1 MRPNL
6 VTNLKGMVISMLNL
20 LKNHE
25 FRNFFFADI
34 ISSFGVGMTTV
45 GANWYLL
52 AQTHSNKYV
61 GIYLTL
67 NVLAGFLMAPLAG
80 SITDRFSRKTVIFIT
95 FLVRS
100 GLIALIALYF
110 AITGFSLWLMYLLA
124 LITGAGWITYMAA
137 SRSYVQTV
145 LPKGMLGSANSFIE
159 ISLQVGMFTA
169 GAASGVILHYTGF
182 TVILVINALVFL
194 VSSLLIVKIKKDPPS
209 MTQGTNSGFKG
220 GLKYVLHNRLVLIVG
235 LLSIL
240 PLIVTQ
246 LFNVS
251 SPDYVATILRSNSV
265 AYGFA
270 DMSYGIGGLV
280 SGLLMA
286 NILKK
291 FKKKMITIT
300 LFGLVVL
307 ALIALFL
314 GHQISLMYAASFLI
328 GLANSSLRIVLN
340 TILMTHIDGQ
350 FMGRATSLWNG
361 LAQFIEIFAS
371 TYIGILNDS
380 YGANYG
386 FLCMAFIMAIG
397 MFLTTAMS
405 KNS

>member
-1 MRPNL
+1 
-6 VTNLKGMVISMLNL
+6 MLNL

-52 AQTHSNKYV
+52 AETHSNQYV

-95 FLVRS
+95 FLVRG

-110 AITGFSLWLMYLLA
+110 ASTGFSLWLMYLLA

-137 SRSYVQTV
+137 SRSYVQTM

-209 MTQGTNSGFKG
+209 MTQGMNSGLKG
-220 GLKYVLHNRLVLIVG
+220 GLKYILHNRLILIVG

-265 AYGFA
+265 VYGFA

-286 NILKK
+286 SILRKFRKK
-291 FKKKMITIT
+291 IITFT
-300 LFGLVVL
+300 LFSIVVL
-307 ALIALFL
+307 ALIVLFL
-314 GHQISLMYAASFLI
+314 GHQISLMYIASLLI

-340 TILMTHIDGQ
+340 TILMTHIDSQ

-361 LAQFIEIFAS
+361 MAQFIEIFAS
-371 TYIGILNDS
+371 TYIGVLNDS

-397 MFLTTAMS
+397 MILTTAMP

>member
-1 MRPNL
+1 
-6 VTNLKGMVISMLNL
+6 
-20 LKNHE
+20 
-25 FRNFFFADI
+25 
-34 ISSFGVGMTTV
+34 
-45 GANWYLL
+45 
-52 AQTHSNKYV
+52 
-61 GIYLTL
+61 
-67 NVLAGFLMAPLAG
+67 
-80 SITDRFSRKTVIFIT
+80 
-95 FLVRS
+95 
-100 GLIALIALYF
+100 
-110 AITGFSLWLMYLLA
+110 
-124 LITGAGWITYMAA
+124 
-137 SRSYVQTV
+137 
-145 LPKGMLGSANSFIE
+145 
-159 ISLQVGMFTA
+159 
-169 GAASGVILHYTGF
+169 
-182 TVILVINALVFL
+182 
-194 VSSLLIVKIKKDPPS
+194 